1 MPVWSLAAVLVFVC
15 AVIAYSVRC
24 VVQASRNDTLPKIS
38 TEVRVAR
45 VSGRNSNMLNHWLAG
60 GNVSH
65 FHNVNREYY
74 VTFELLPDKKS
85 VKFTIPIVQCPEIN
99 EGDTGTLIFQGTR
112 FISFE

>member
-1 MPVWSLAAVLVFVC
+1 MPVWLLAVVLTFAC
-15 AVIAYSVRC
+15 AVIVYSVRC
-24 VVQASRNDTLPKIS
+24 VAQATRNDTLTKIS
-38 TEVRVAR
+38 TKARVAR

-65 FHNVNREYY
+65 FHNVNRELY
-74 VTFELLPDKKS
+74 VTFELLPDNKP
-85 VKFTIPIVQCPEIN
+85 VKFTIPIVQYPEID